1 MLTIDN
7 LHAAVEEHPILKGL
21 SITFESGKVH
31 AIMGPNGAGKSTLA
45 KILAGDEAYDIN
57 DGSVSWQGED
67 LLEEDIE
74 ARSHA
79 GIFIGFQYPVEVP
92 GVNNSEFL
100 RLASNAGRKARG
112 QDELT
117 AEAFAPIL
125 AKCMQQTGVDPSWS
139 ERDLNAGFSGGQK
152 KRNEILQMFVLQPQ
166 LAVLDETDSGLDIDA
181 LRIVAEGINTYHQEH
196 PDATIVLITHYQRL
210 LDLVSPDHVHVLM
223 DGQIAESGGPELALK
238 LEEAGYDWLSK

>member
-7 LHAAVEEHPILKGL
+7 LHAAVEEHPILKASASPL
-21 SITFESGKVH
+21 SQGKVH

-45 KILAGDEAYDIN
+45 KILAGDEAYEVN
-57 DGSVSWQGED
+57 DGSVSWQGDD

-92 GVNNSEFL
+92 GVNNAEFL

-112 QDELT
+112 EEELT
-117 AEAFAPIL
+117 AEPSHLFSAE
-125 AKCMQQTGVDPSWS
+125 CMQQTGVDPSWS

-152 KRNEILQMFVLQPQ
+152 KRNEILQMFVFQPK

-181 LRIVAEGINTYHQEH
+181 LRIVAEGINTYHKNTQT
-196 PDATIVLITHYQRL
+196 PR
-210 LDLVSPDHVHVLM
+210 SC
-223 DGQIAESGGPELALK
+223 
-238 LEEAGYDWLSK
+238 